1 MSGPTTVLP
10 KLSYSIKTA
19 SADTGFSRSRIYK
32 LINDGQLQ
40 TFKVG
45 SRTMIHGA
53 ALAALVDRFAAS
65 GTTEETF

>member
-1 MSGPTTVLP
+1 MSAPTTVLP
-10 KLSYSIKTA
+10 KLSYSIKSA

-32 LINDGQLQ
+32 FISDGSLP

-53 ALAALVDRFAAS
+53 ALAALVDRFAIS
-65 GTTEETF
+65 GTTE

>member
-1 MSGPTTVLP
+1 MSAPTTVLP

-65 GTTEETF
+65 GIAE